1 MDIQLYQVDA
11 FAERAFAGNPAAVCP
26 LDRPLDAGV
35 MQKIALE
42 NNLSE
47 TAFVVPRAG
56 AGEYDL
62 RWFTPGAEVDGI
74 PYSTQPT
81 DAGYDPPAEL
91 TLYSA
96 AWALDDRPR
105 KMALLVL
112 DMQESYRELV
122 ANAVPNCYRV
132 LQVTVASRLTR
143 PAPADKAQSG

>member
-1 MDIQLYQVDA
+1 MKA
-11 FAERAFAGNPAAVCP
+11 FGDEEMPNAHAYPN
-26 LDRPLDAGV
+26 
-35 MQKIALE
+35 
-42 NNLSE
+42 
-47 TAFVVPRAG
+47 
-56 AGEYDL
+56 
-62 RWFTPGAEVDGI
+62 TPGAEVDGI